1 MAAIPRAEPPIRQV
15 QALGIPEL
23 PLELENGPRE
33 QLPHRVNEAKLAPIL
48 DLPRRLVIERGVEP
62 ELDRELIDRVH
73 RPRFQRHDLPAAP
86 GEVDHAA
93 VAHEELHLRDLLVLV
108 RESAPA
114 DWFDGIIDV
123 MGDVVDAILA
133 ERTLSGAV
141 KDIYPT
147 SFSPGSISYR
157 GKTFYGG
164 QVTLEGVLFFEP

>member
-1 MAAIPRAEPPIRQV
+1 MGS
-15 QALGIPEL
+15 ALD
-23 PLELENGPRE
+23 
-33 QLPHRVNEAKLAPIL
+33 VNV
-48 DLPRRLVIERGVEP
+48 RMN
-62 ELDRELIDRVH
+62 
-73 RPRFQRHDLPAAP
+73 
-86 GEVDHAA
+86 
-93 VAHEELHLRDLLVLV
+93 LLVLV

-133 ERTLSGAV
+133 DRTLSGAV

-164 QVTLEGVLFFEP
+164 QVTLEIVVYFEP